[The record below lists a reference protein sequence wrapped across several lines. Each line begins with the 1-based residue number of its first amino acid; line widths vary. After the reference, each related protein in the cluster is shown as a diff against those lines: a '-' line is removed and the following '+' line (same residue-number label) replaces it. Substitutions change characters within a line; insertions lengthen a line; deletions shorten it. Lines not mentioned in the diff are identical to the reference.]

1 MEEGTERIFEG
12 KVAEKFPKTNDR
24 HKTTG
29 LGSSE
34 HIKGDKC

>member
-1 MEEGTERIFEG
+1 MEEGTEGIFEG

-29 LGSSE
+29 LGSSK
-34 HIKGDKC
+34 HIKEDKC